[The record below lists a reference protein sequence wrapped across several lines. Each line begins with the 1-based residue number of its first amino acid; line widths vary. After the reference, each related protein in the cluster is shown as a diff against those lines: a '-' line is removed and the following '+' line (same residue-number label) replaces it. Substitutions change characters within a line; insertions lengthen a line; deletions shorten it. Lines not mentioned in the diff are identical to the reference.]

1 MSTFTHAMMK
11 NSIVSLCLIFPL
23 FLTACNKEVDSGSK
37 PEQKE
42 SVDPSIEL
50 KEQIQAQPI
59 KAFAATVDDAHD
71 IALLQQYER
80 DFDQLSEDLDAEL
93 KQLRIDN
100 NLTEDMENQRK
111 RDLIQSSLTMLKDL
125 DLKTEQ
131 GRYIQ
136 GLFYQYWENQI
147 AVYNELEQSPEN
159 ELKNPKD
166 AIENMSDY
174 YTAQA
179 QLNDWAEKNN
189 LRK

>member
-1 MSTFTHAMMK
+1 MPTIHHTIIK
-11 NSIVSLCLIFPL
+11 TSIVGLCLSIPL
-23 FLTACNKEVDSGSK
+23 FLTACNRDHQSTEK

-50 KEQIQAQPI
+50 KEQIKAHPI
-59 KAFAATVDDAHD
+59 KPFTATPDDAHD
-71 IALLQQYER
+71 IDLLQQYEK

-100 NLTEDMENQRK
+100 NLTDAMENQRK

-147 AVYNELEQSPEN
+147 DVYNELEQSPEN

-166 AIENMSDY
+166 AIKNMSDY

-179 QLNDWAEKNN
+179 QLKYWADK
-189 LRK
+189 K